1 MFSLDVIR
9 AGDPDL
15 CSREMHTVCVQAVEG
30 GAFEGVGT
38 ESAVFSIP
46 PRPAQVFSIP
56 RRPAQVFVQLPRDP
70 QAAAMGSGSGFC
82 GA

>member
-9 AGDPDL
+9 AGNPDL
-15 CSREMHTVCVQAVEG
+15 CSREMRMVCVQAVEG
-30 GAFEGVGT
+30 GAFEGDGT

-46 PRPAQVFSIP
+46 PRPAQVF
-56 RRPAQVFVQLPRDP
+56 VQLPRDS
-70 QAAAMGSGSGFC
+70 QAAAMGSGRGFC

>member
-15 CSREMHTVCVQAVEG
+15 CSKEMRMVCVQTVEG
-30 GAFEGVGT
+30 GAFEGEGT
-38 ESAVFSIP
+38 VFSIP
-46 PRPAQVFSIP
+46 PRPAQVS
-56 RRPAQVFVQLPRDP
+56 VQLPRDS
-70 QAAAMGSGSGFC
+70 QAAAWGSGHGFC